1 MTFEIALTLGILG
14 LAIVLFVTERLRAD
28 LVALLVLVTLVVV
41 GLVAPDES
49 IEGFANPA
57 VVTIWAVFILSAG
70 LARTGVA
77 AMLGGQ
83 VLRLAGTGEKRL
95 IAVLMT
101 STAVLSG
108 FMNNI
113 GVAALFL
120 PITMDIA
127 RRTGRAASR
136 LLLPMAYGSL
146 LGGMLVLIG
155 TASNLVVSE
164 LLRGAGLEPLALFD
178 FMPIGIVILAV
189 TLAWTLAFGHRLL
202 PDRSTPGAP
211 PAGDGNARAGVHALY
226 ALDERLAVLRVP
238 DSSPL
243 AGRTLAQSRIGQAL
257 GLQILQVE
265 GRDGAARAPTP
276 ALVLRAGDRLLV
288 LGRLDVI
295 EELAAK
301 PLFEPEPAGANVAR
315 LVTGETGLAEIEVA
329 PASSLE
335 GRTVVELNLRR
346 ARGVN
351 LLAVRRGDVLRRTR
365 LEELAFLPGDRLL
378 LHGPPARLEALA
390 GERSFRRL
398 DADEAAAWQLE
409 ERLLAVRLPPGSAL
423 AGRTLGDSRLA
434 ATYGLAVLSVIRD
447 EHETW
452 LPPPETLLE
461 PNDVLVVTGH
471 PVDLEVVRGLATLA
485 VERDAA
491 ADLRALER
499 GGMAIVEV
507 ILPPYTTLGGRT
519 LRSLRFRERFGVSV
533 LALWR
538 GDRVVRSRLADAE
551 LQPGDALLC
560 YGPREQFELL
570 AQQRDLVVLDV
581 NVQEQPRVEKAPLA
595 GAIML
600 GVIAAVLAGW
610 LPIYVAAIAGATLMV
625 LVRCLTMEQA
635 YDAIDWQAIF
645 LIAAM
650 LPLGVAMQRTGA
662 AELLAQGVVDTA
674 GAYEPRGVLA
684 GIVLL
689 TLALNQFIPSAVN
702 AVVMTPIAIATAAG
716 LGVSPYPFVMGIA
729 YAAASSFMTPVSHPV
744 NVLVMS
750 PGGYRFADYMK
761 NGLPATVIVFVVT
774 ALLLPV
780 VFPF

>member
-14 LAIVLFVTERLRAD
+14 LAIVLFVTERVRAD

-41 GLVAPDES
+41 GLVAPEES
-49 IEGFANPA
+49 IAGFANPA

-77 AMLGGQ
+77 AMLGAQ
-83 VLRLAGTGEKRL
+83 VLRLAGAGERRL

-120 PITMDIA
+120 PITMEIA
-127 RRTGRAASR
+127 RRTRRSASL

-164 LLRGAGLEPLALFD
+164 LLRGAGLEPLGLFD
-178 FMPIGIVILAV
+178 FTPIGVVILVA
-189 TLAWTLAFGHRLL
+189 TLAWTLAFGRRLL
-202 PDRSTPGAP
+202 PDHPVPGPSA
-211 PAGDGNARAGVHALY
+211 AGDGDARAGVHALY

-243 AGRTLAQSRIGQAL
+243 AGRTLAESRIGQAL
-257 GLQILQVE
+257 GLHILQVD
-265 GRDGAARAPTP
+265 GRDGAPRAPTP

-295 EELAAK
+295 EELAAT

-315 LVTGETGLAEIEVA
+315 LVTEEVGLAEIELA
-329 PASSLE
+329 PGSPLE
-335 GRTVVELNLRR
+335 SRTVVELDLRR
-346 ARGVN
+346 ERGLN
-351 LLAVRRGDVLRRTR
+351 LLAVRRGGVLRRTR
-365 LEELAFLPGDRLL
+365 LEELAFQPGDRLL
-378 LHGPPARLEALA
+378 LHGPPARLDVLA
-390 GERSFRRL
+390 GEHGFRRL
-398 DADEAAAWQLE
+398 DAGEAAAWQLE
-409 ERLLAVRLPPGSAL
+409 ERLLAVRLPAGSAL
-423 AGRTLGDSRLA
+423 AGRTLGDTRLA
-434 ATYGLAVLSVIRD
+434 ATYGLSVLSVTRD
-447 EHETW
+447 GHETW
-452 LPPPETLLE
+452 LPPPQTLLE
-461 PNDVLVVTGH
+461 AGDVLVVTGH
-471 PVDLEVVRGLATLA
+471 PVDLEVVRGLATLT

-499 GGMAIVEV
+499 GRMTMVEV
-507 ILPPYTTLGGRT
+507 MLPPYTTLGGKT

-570 AQQRDLVVLDV
+570 AQQRDLVVLDLG
-581 NVQEQPRVEKAPLA
+581 VQERPRVEKAPLA

-600 GVIAAVLAGW
+600 GVIAVVLAGW

-625 LVRCLTMEQA
+625 LAHCLTMEQA
-635 YDAIDWQAIF
+635 YDAIDWKAIF

-650 LPLGVAMQRTGA
+650 LPLGLAMQRTGA
-662 AELLAQGVVDTA
+662 AGWLAQGVVDAA
-674 GAYEPRGVLA
+674 GAFGPRGVLA

-689 TLALNQFIPSAVN
+689 TLAINQFIPSAVN

-750 PGGYRFADYMK
+750 PGGYRFADYLK
-761 NGLPATVIVFVVT
+761 NGLPPTLIVFVIT